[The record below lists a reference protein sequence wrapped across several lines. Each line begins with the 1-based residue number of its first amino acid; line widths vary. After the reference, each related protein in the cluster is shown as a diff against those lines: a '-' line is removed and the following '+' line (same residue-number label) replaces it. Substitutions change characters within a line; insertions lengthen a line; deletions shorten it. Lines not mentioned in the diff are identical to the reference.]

1 MYARKEK
8 LECRSRSKQE
18 GSSGILLQQ
27 SFTFRV
33 LEMPFS
39 AFLAVHFLSVNT
51 EKNASVVSFYLPSYV
66 IMKRYRN
73 VVFMNFTSGKF
84 SSKTLVSI

>member
-8 LECRSRSKQE
+8 LECRRRSKQE
-18 GSSGILLQQ
+18 GSSGVLPLQ

-39 AFLAVHFLSVNT
+39 ALSAVHFQSN
-51 EKNASVVSFYLPSYV
+51 NASVVSFYLSSYV
-66 IMKRYRN
+66 IIKIYR
-73 VVFMNFTSGKF
+73 KY
-84 SSKTLVSI
+84 

>member
-8 LECRSRSKQE
+8 LECRRRSKQE
-18 GSSGILLQQ
+18 GSSGILPQQ

-39 AFLAVHFLSVNT
+39 AFLAVHFQSINT
-51 EKNASVVSFYLPSYV
+51 EKNASVVSFNLSSYV
-66 IMKRYRN
+66 IIKRYR
-73 VVFMNFTSGKF
+73 KY
-84 SSKTLVSI
+84 